1 MNFGKLDRKIRIY
14 TPILTI
20 DSYGEQTKQSDS
32 YIDVWAQIKPK
43 STGSGTEFEAEQFT
57 RTENLDFFIRYSTD
71 TKGIGSNNYILY
83 NSKYYSIESVQEI
96 GRGAGLKLEC
106 NIKQPNQIPY

>member
-32 YIDVWAQIKPK
+32 YIDVW
-43 STGSGTEFEAEQFT
+43 G
-57 RTENLDFFIRYSTD
+57 
-71 TKGIGSNNYILY
+71 
-83 NSKYYSIESVQEI
+83 
-96 GRGAGLKLEC
+96 
-106 NIKQPNQIPY
+106 